1 MNKTV
6 ARLLGEDSV
15 PPVDAPEVQPAATAI
30 NPSVQQL
37 LAVWQAGNREA
48 VALRVLDAL
57 DHYEDFLELAFQ
69 IGHEGALQLGRLM
82 DDLTADQESP
92 HRYDKVTDQDIP
104 LKFGKQPKT
113 VDVSGAAGDQE

>member
-1 MNKTV
+1 MNNTV
-6 ARLLGEDSV
+6 ARLLGEDV
-15 PPVDAPEVQPAATAI
+15 PPVEAPEAEPATTAI

-37 LAVWQAGNREA
+37 LALWQTGNREA

-57 DHYEDFLELAFQ
+57 DRYEDFLELAFQ
-69 IGHEGALQLGRLM
+69 IGHEGAIQLGRFM
-82 DDLTADQESP
+82 DDFTSDQESP
-92 HRYDKVTDQDIP
+92 HRYDKITDRDIP